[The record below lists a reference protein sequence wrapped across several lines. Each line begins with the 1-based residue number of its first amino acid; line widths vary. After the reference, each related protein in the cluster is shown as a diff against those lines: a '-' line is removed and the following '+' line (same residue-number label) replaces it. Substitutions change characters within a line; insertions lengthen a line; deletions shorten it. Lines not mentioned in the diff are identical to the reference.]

1 MHSIFKICKVILV
14 KAYSTNGKGGN
25 MSTSRRIFMAILFAS
40 TLLLITSCGTVPKE
54 VVELSYVAGKDLHSL
69 HESYDTLIHQFFE
82 NLGSE
87 RREYLD
93 NVWYPRFLENW
104 KEDGELVGIAKGE
117 RIWSEIDG
125 KLIDTPVD
133 SDPKES
139 LKTLDDWVSYALYA
153 YEVKEQKL
161 LKSLNDQEEQL
172 RAQVKQAFEHMMMAN
187 ATVTAHLNSLRKVQ
201 EVQDEVLKALDVKD
215 LRDKINDGLI
225 NASVESAKGLD
236 KIRVADAKIDDLV
249 AEIKSYEN
257 KLQGEKK
264 DDTQTRPNGNKR
276 K

>member
-1 MHSIFKICKVILV
+1 M
-14 KAYSTNGKGGN
+14 AYSTNEKGGN
-25 MSTSRRIFMAILFAS
+25 MSTPRRIFMAILFTS
-40 TLLLITSCGTVPKE
+40 TLLLITSCGMVPKE

-69 HESYDTLIHQFFE
+69 HESYDKLIHQFFE
-82 NLGSE
+82 NLRSE

-117 RIWSEIDG
+117 RIWSESDG
-125 KLIDTPVD
+125 KLIDTPVG

-139 LKTLDDWVSYALYA
+139 LKTLNDWVSYALYA

-172 RAQVKQAFEHMMMAN
+172 RTQVKQAFERMIMAN

-215 LRDKINDGLI
+215 LRDKINEGLI

-257 KLQGEKK
+257 ILEGEKK

-276 K
+276 R